1 MCIYWNVVLCKLDTY
16 TFWNMR
22 WTFNRVK
29 NDFIPWLKVL
39 RWYCCFIICVIVRT
53 YLSSSLIC
61 KVYAHMLK
69 SPITHRQPSPL
80 QLNCVYPAN
89 KPSKIRS
96 HYYVFVVLRCGVRMY
111 AFVSVAI
118 SLDRRNFL
126 CMVKKMGRIKVS
138 SIIRK
143 HSFQYVNQSLSIR
156 IAFVN

>member
-1 MCIYWNVVLCKLDTY
+1 
-16 TFWNMR
+16 
-22 WTFNRVK
+22 
-29 NDFIPWLKVL
+29 
-39 RWYCCFIICVIVRT
+39 
-53 YLSSSLIC
+53 
-61 KVYAHMLK
+61 
-69 SPITHRQPSPL
+69 
-80 QLNCVYPAN
+80 
-89 KPSKIRS
+89 
-96 HYYVFVVLRCGVRMY
+96 MY